1 MADKPRVAFFDFAC
15 CEGCQLTVLSIG
27 EPLITLLQHIDVVTW
42 REALSEKSDQFDI
55 AVVEGSINRDSD
67 VARLKAIREKAK
79 VVVALGACATLGGV
93 QGQGNLF
100 DRDELRTLVYGDA
113 YSSIAKSELGDNWVF
128 EAGEVR
134 PISSEI
140 QVDISIHGCPINAD
154 EFVAVME
161 NVLVGRPY
169 RMPNESVCY
178 ECKLN
183 QYECVYD
190 RGEICLGPVTRC
202 GCNAICTSKGHRC
215 FGCRG
220 MLDQVNLHAAKDVLQ
235 EHGLRLED
243 ILGMFRMYSLRAE
256 PEKKIAEAEEKPRKA
271 EPWRFGS
278 TTSPV

>member
-1 MADKPRVAFFDFAC
+1 VSDKPRVAFFDFAC

-27 EPLITLLQHIDVVTW
+27 EPLVQLLEHVEVVTW
-42 REALSEKSDQFDI
+42 REAISEKSDQFDI
-55 AVVEGSINRDSD
+55 AVVEGSITRDSD
-67 VARLKAIREKAK
+67 VARLKRIRERAKA
-79 VVVALGACATLGGV
+79 VVALGSCAALGGV
-93 QGQGNLF
+93 QALGNKF
-100 DRDELRTLVYGDA
+100 ERAELLGLVYGEA
-113 YSSIAKSELGDNWVF
+113 GSQY

-134 PISSEI
+134 PISAEI
-140 QVDISIHGCPINAD
+140 AVDISIYGCPINAE

-161 NVLVGRPY
+161 HVLLGRPY
-169 RMPNESVCY
+169 RQPNEPVCY

-190 RGEICLGPVTRC
+190 RGQMCLGPVTRC

-220 MLDQVNLHAAKDVLQ
+220 LIGEVNLHAAKEVLQ

-243 ILGMFRMYSLRAE
+243 ILGMFDMYSLRAE
-256 PEKKIAEAEEKPRKA
+256 PAKQIAEAEAAAEKLRRA

-278 TTSPV
+278 TISLA